1 MVISALITIWVSASC
16 CLYKQFWDGNATTL
30 ACFSDANTT
39 NWRSSN
45 PSPVPACVFIDGDIR
60 LFAHLPWLPAK
71 HKGSFIVSLLHPSSP
86 PPNPHCVHR
95 EDSSSQ
101 LFYTINHTR
110 NYLRTVALF
119 AFHTVIFPRFV
130 GIRDQGTVTI
140 QEWHRQNASFQ
151 LERRSVCEKYRGRER
166 GERRK
171 RLTFHMYTFV
181 KI

>member
-1 MVISALITIWVSASC
+1 MSFGQLLPVQTI
-16 CLYKQFWDGNATTL
+16 LRRQRNDPRLLLGRQYDKLTIL
-30 ACFSDANTT
+30 E
-39 NWRSSN
+39 
-45 PSPVPACVFIDGDIR
+45 PVPRTCLRIHRRWHSAVRTFTLTPCETQRQFYR
-60 LFAHLPWLPAK
+60 FAPAP
-71 HKGSFIVSLLHPSSP
+71 IQP